1 ESARMSSNPR
11 PGVALRTRLMF
22 GLLALLT
29 VGLSA
34 TAAISIFALRTY
46 LFQQTDDQLRGAQNL
61 VTARS
66 GLLARMTPVIGAESL
81 QRVIAPTDYV
91 VELRL
96 RDGSVRV
103 VTGSGS
109 GPTPSRPLLD
119 AVTDIDAR
127 IASGAPFNIVD
138 GGRRFRAIVGVLPAK
153 GGTDLVAVPLRPVT
167 TTVARLAGIEL
178 IASLAVLIGAGISA
192 WLLLGRGLRPL
203 RDVAETAAAIAGGDL
218 SRRVPDSPVR
228 SEVGRLAAALNIMLG
243 QIQSAFEERVRS
255 QERLQRFVADA
266 SHELRTPLTS
276 IRGYVD
282 LMRQGVV
289 PPTGVDDALRRVQ
302 EESAR
307 MSALVDD
314 MLYLAHLDEH
324 RPLDRSNVDL
334 SAVLRDAVADAT
346 AVEPDRPIALTCPDR
361 CMVVG
366 DADALRQV
374 VGNLLSNVR
383 VHTPV
388 TARVEATLARDST
401 RVHLEIRDFGPGMPQ
416 ESAERIFDRFW
427 RASGSRDRIHGGS
440 GLGMSI
446 VAAVAAAHG
455 GTAQVRSAPG
465 IGTTVGLFL
474 PVGEPESPDPPTGE
488 LGSVNYERQAA
499 GPPA

>member
-1 ESARMSSNPR
+1 MSD
-11 PGVALRTRLMF
+11 PGRGTALRTRLMI

-29 VGLSA
+29 VGLFS
-34 TAAISIFALRTY
+34 TAVISIFALRTY
-46 LFQQTDDQLRGAQNL
+46 LFDQTDDQLRSAQNI

-66 GLLARMTPVIGAESL
+66 NALLAQVAPTISIEGL
-81 QRVIAPTDYV
+81 QRAIAPTDYV
-91 VELRL
+91 VELR
-96 RDGSVRV
+96 RRNGSVLV

-109 GPTPSRPLLD
+109 GPAPPRPLIN
-119 AVTDIDAR
+119 AATDIDAR
-127 IASGAPFNIVD
+127 VASGTPFTIVSD
-138 GGRRFRAIVGVLPAK
+138 GRRFRAIARSLSA
-153 GGTDLVAVPLRPVT
+153 GGEIDLVAIPLRPVT
-167 TTVARLAGIEL
+167 ATIARLAGIE
-178 IASLAVLIGAGISA
+178 IVAGIAVLTGAAFSA

-218 SRRVPDSPVR
+218 SRRVPDSPAR

-282 LMRQGVV
+282 LMRQGVI
-289 PPTGVDDALRRVQ
+289 PPADVDDALRRVQ
-302 EESAR
+302 EESTR

-324 RPLDRSNVDL
+324 RPLERSDVDL
-334 SAVLRDAVADAT
+334 AAVLRDAVADAV
-346 AVEPDRPIALTCPDR
+346 AVEPDRLIELTCPDR
-361 CMVVG
+361 CVVVG

-388 TARVEATLARDST
+388 TARVEATLVRDSA
-401 RVHLEIRDFGPGMPQ
+401 RVHLTIRDFGPGMPS
-416 ESAERIFDRFW
+416 EAAERVFDRFW
-427 RASGSRDRIHGGS
+427 RASGSRGRVHGGS

-455 GTAQVRSAPG
+455 GTADVRSAPG
-465 IGTTVGLFL
+465 NGTTVRLVL
-474 PVGEPESPDPPTGE
+474 PIGEPEPADPPTGNITV
-488 LGSVNYERQAA
+488 GNYAGQAA
-499 GPPA
+499 GPPR